1 LIGAEGTK
9 TPGGVWFRGDPAGA
23 CAEEARR
30 NTHEPLVPRAE
41 INRQSLTKTKR
52 KTGGVEMAGRFDGKV
67 AFVTGGSRGIGK
79 GIVELFAEEG
89 AKVAFID
96 LNEEALSQTTSELKE
111 KGYEVY
117 SKVANVT
124 DAEQVES
131 AVKEVYETFGSVDVL
146 VNNAGVIRDNL
157 LFKMTDSDWQT
168 VMDVHLKG
176 SFNAARAVQKY
187 MVEQKYG
194 RIINISS
201 TSALGNRG
209 QANYAAAKAGLQ
221 GFTKTLAIEL
231 GKYGITANSVAPG
244 FIETEMTKETA
255 ARIGIPFEHLIQAS
269 VANIPVGRSGKPAD
283 IANAV
288 AFFADERSSFVNGQV
303 IYVAGGPKC

>member
-1 LIGAEGTK
+1 M
-9 TPGGVWFRGDPAGA
+9 
-23 CAEEARR
+23 
-30 NTHEPLVPRAE
+30 
-41 INRQSLTKTKR
+41 S
-52 KTGGVEMAGRFDGKV
+52 GRFDGRV

-79 GIVELFAEEG
+79 GITELFAQEG
-89 AKVAFID
+89 AKVAIID
-96 LNEEALSQTTSELKE
+96 VNEEALNETTSELRE

-117 SKVANVT
+117 SKVVDVT
-124 DAEQVES
+124 KFDQVEI
-131 AVKEVYETFGSVDVL
+131 AVQEVAQTFGSVDIL

-157 LFKMTDSDWQT
+157 LFKMIESDWDL

-187 MVEQKYG
+187 MVENKYG

-209 QANYAAAKAGLQ
+209 QANYATAKAGLQ
-221 GFTKTLAIEL
+221 GFTKTLSIEL

-244 FIETEMTKETA
+244 FIETDMTRETA
-255 ARIGIPFEHLIQAS
+255 RRIGISFEDLIKAS
-269 VANIPVGRSGKPAD
+269 VSKIPVARSGKPED

-288 AFFADERSSFVNGQV
+288 AFFADEKSGFVSGQV
-303 IYVAGGPKC
+303 IYVAGGPKN

>member
-1 LIGAEGTK
+1 
-9 TPGGVWFRGDPAGA
+9 
-23 CAEEARR
+23 
-30 NTHEPLVPRAE
+30 
-41 INRQSLTKTKR
+41 
-52 KTGGVEMAGRFDGKV
+52 MAGRFEGRV

-79 GIVELFAEEG
+79 GIVQLFAEEG

-96 LNEEALSQTTSELKE
+96 LNEEALAETTNELRE

-124 DAEQVES
+124 DSGQVEQ
-131 AVKEVYETFGSVDVL
+131 AVKEVHDTFGSVDIL

-157 LFKMTDSDWQT
+157 LFKMSDSDWQT

-176 SFNAARAVQKY
+176 SFNAAKAAQKY
-187 MVEQKYG
+187 MLEQKYG

-231 GKYGITANSVAPG
+231 GRYGITANSVAPG

-255 ARIGIPFEHLIQAS
+255 ARIGISFDDLIKHS
-269 VANIPVGRSGKPAD
+269 VAGIPVGRSGKPAD

-288 AFFADERSSFVNGQV
+288 AFFADEKSSFVNGQV
-303 IYVAGGPKC
+303 IYVAGGPKN

>member
-1 LIGAEGTK
+1 
-9 TPGGVWFRGDPAGA
+9 
-23 CAEEARR
+23 
-30 NTHEPLVPRAE
+30 
-41 INRQSLTKTKR
+41 
-52 KTGGVEMAGRFDGKV
+52 MAGRFEGRV

-79 GIVELFAEEG
+79 GIVQLFAEEG

-96 LNEEALSQTTSELKE
+96 LNEEALAETTNELRE

-124 DAEQVES
+124 DSGQVEQ
-131 AVKEVYETFGSVDVL
+131 AVKEVHDTFGSVDIL

-157 LFKMTDSDWQT
+157 LFKMSDSDWQT

-176 SFNAARAVQKY
+176 SFNAAKAAQKY

-231 GKYGITANSVAPG
+231 GRYGITANSVAPG

-255 ARIGIPFEHLIQAS
+255 ARIGIPFDDLIKHS
-269 VANIPVGRSGKPAD
+269 VASIPVGRSGKPAD

-288 AFFADERSSFVNGQV
+288 AFFADEKSSFVNGQV
-303 IYVAGGPKC
+303 IYVAGGPKN

>member
-1 LIGAEGTK
+1 
-9 TPGGVWFRGDPAGA
+9 
-23 CAEEARR
+23 
-30 NTHEPLVPRAE
+30 
-41 INRQSLTKTKR
+41 
-52 KTGGVEMAGRFDGKV
+52 MAGRFDGKV

-117 SKVANVT
+117 AKVANVT
-124 DAEQVES
+124 DAEQVEN
-131 AVKEVYETFGSVDVL
+131 AVKEVYETFGSVDIL

>member
-1 LIGAEGTK
+1 MT
-9 TPGGVWFRGDPAGA
+9 
-23 CAEEARR
+23 
-30 NTHEPLVPRAE
+30 
-41 INRQSLTKTKR
+41 
-52 KTGGVEMAGRFDGKV
+52 GRFDGRV

-89 AKVAFID
+89 AKVAIID
-96 LNEEALSQTTSELKE
+96 LNEEALTETTNELRE

-117 SKVANVT
+117 SKVANVV
-124 DAEQVES
+124 DSEQVE
-131 AVKEVYETFGSVDVL
+131 AVVKEIKEAFGSIDIL

-157 LFKMTDSDWQT
+157 LFKMTDQDWQT

-194 RIINISS
+194 RVINISS

-231 GKYGITANSVAPG
+231 GRYGITANSVAPG
-244 FIETEMTKETA
+244 FIETDMTKATA
-255 ARIGIPFEHLIQAS
+255 ERIGISFEQLVSAS
-269 VANIPVGRSGKPAD
+269 VAAIPVGRSGKPED

-288 AFFADERSSFVNGQV
+288 AFFADEKSSFVSGQV

>member
-1 LIGAEGTK
+1 MT
-9 TPGGVWFRGDPAGA
+9 
-23 CAEEARR
+23 
-30 NTHEPLVPRAE
+30 
-41 INRQSLTKTKR
+41 
-52 KTGGVEMAGRFDGKV
+52 GRFTGRV

-79 GIVELFAEEG
+79 AIVELFAKEG

-96 LNEEALSQTTSELKE
+96 LNEEALSETTSELKE

-117 SKVANVT
+117 SKVANVA
-124 DAEQVES
+124 DADQVEA
-131 AVKEVYETFGSVDVL
+131 AVKEVVEAFGYVDIL

-176 SFNAARAVQKY
+176 SFNTARAVQKY
-187 MVEQKYG
+187 MVEKKYG

-209 QANYAAAKAGLQ
+209 QSNYAAAKAGLQ

-255 ARIGIPFEHLIQAS
+255 ARIGGAFEQLIAAS
-269 VANIPVGRSGKPAD
+269 VAQIPVGRTGKPTD

-288 AFFADERSSFVNGQV
+288 AFFADEKSSFVNGQV

>member
-1 LIGAEGTK
+1 
-9 TPGGVWFRGDPAGA
+9 
-23 CAEEARR
+23 
-30 NTHEPLVPRAE
+30 
-41 INRQSLTKTKR
+41 
-52 KTGGVEMAGRFDGKV
+52 MAGRFVGKV

-89 AKVAFID
+89 AKVAIID
-96 LNEEALSQTTSELKE
+96 LNEQALSETTSELRE
-111 KGYEVY
+111 KGCEVY
-117 SKVANVT
+117 SKVANVA
-124 DAEQVES
+124 DAGQVENV
-131 AVKEVYETFGSVDVL
+131 VKEVFETFGSVDIL

-157 LFKMTDSDWQT
+157 LFKMTDDDWQT

-187 MVEQKYG
+187 MVQNKYG

-231 GKYGITANSVAPG
+231 GRYGITANSVAPG
-244 FIETEMTKETA
+244 FIETDMTKATA
-255 ARIGIPFEHLIQAS
+255 ERIGIPFEKLVEAS
-269 VANIPVGRSGKPAD
+269 VSQIPVGRSGKPAD
-283 IANAV
+283 IANVV
-288 AFFADERSSFVNGQV
+288 AFFADEKSSFVNGQV
-303 IYVAGGPKC
+303 IYAAGGPTC

>member
-1 LIGAEGTK
+1 MNSR
-9 TPGGVWFRGDPAGA
+9 F
-23 CAEEARR
+23 
-30 NTHEPLVPRAE
+30 
-41 INRQSLTKTKR
+41 
-52 KTGGVEMAGRFDGKV
+52 TGRV

-79 GIVELFAEEG
+79 AIVEQFAQEG
-89 AKVAFID
+89 AKVAIID
-96 LNEEALSQTTSELKE
+96 VNEEALSETAAELRE
-111 KGYEVY
+111 KGYEVFT
-117 SKVANVT
+117 KVANVV
-124 DAEQVES
+124 DAPQVE
-131 AVKEVYETFGSVDVL
+131 AAMEEVVSTFGSVDIL

-157 LFKMTDSDWQT
+157 LFKMTESDWDT

-176 SFNAARAVQKY
+176 SFNATKAAQKY

-209 QANYAAAKAGLQ
+209 QANYATAKAGLQ
-221 GFTKTLAIEL
+221 GLTKTLAVEL

-255 ARIGIPFEHLIQAS
+255 ARIGIPFEELVKYS
-269 VANIPVGRSGKPAD
+269 VASIPVGRSGKPAD

-288 AFFADERSSFVNGQV
+288 AFFADERSSFVSGQV
-303 IYVAGGPKC
+303 IYVAGGPKN

>member
-1 LIGAEGTK
+1 MF
-9 TPGGVWFRGDPAGA
+9 GG
-23 CAEEARR
+23 
-30 NTHEPLVPRAE
+30 
-41 INRQSLTKTKR
+41 NR
-52 KTGGVEMAGRFDGKV
+52 MAGRFEGRV

-79 GIVELFAEEG
+79 GIVELFAQEG
-89 AKVAFID
+89 AKVALID
-96 LNEEALSQTTSELKE
+96 LNEEALSETTSELKE
-111 KGYEVY
+111 KSYEVF
-117 SKVANVT
+117 SKVASVT
-124 DAEQVES
+124 DAEQVEA
-131 AVKEVYETFGSVDVL
+131 AVKEVYETFGSVDIL

-176 SFNAARAVQKY
+176 SFNSARAVQKY
-187 MVEQKYG
+187 MVENKYG

-231 GKYGITANSVAPG
+231 GRYGITANSVAPG

-255 ARIGIPFEHLIQAS
+255 ARLGISFEQLIQAS

-288 AFFADERSSFVNGQV
+288 AFFADEKSSFVNGQV
-303 IYVAGGPKC
+303 IYVAGGPKN

>member
-1 LIGAEGTK
+1 
-9 TPGGVWFRGDPAGA
+9 
-23 CAEEARR
+23 
-30 NTHEPLVPRAE
+30 
-41 INRQSLTKTKR
+41 
-52 KTGGVEMAGRFDGKV
+52 MAGRFAGRV

-79 GIVELFAEEG
+79 GIVELFASEG
-89 AKVAFID
+89 AKVAIID
-96 LNEEALSQTTSELKE
+96 LNEEALSETSNELRE

-117 SKVANVT
+117 TKVANVV
-124 DAEQVES
+124 DAEQVE
-131 AVKEVYETFGSVDVL
+131 AAAKEVHDTFGSIDIL

-176 SFNAARAVQKY
+176 SFNAARAAQKY

-231 GKYGITANSVAPG
+231 GRYGITANSVAPG
-244 FIETEMTKETA
+244 FIETDMTKETA
-255 ARIGIPFEHLIQAS
+255 ARIGISFEQLIQAS
-269 VANIPVGRSGKPAD
+269 VSNIPVGRSGKPED

-288 AFFADERSSFVNGQV
+288 AFFADEKSSFVNGQV

>member
-1 LIGAEGTK
+1 M
-9 TPGGVWFRGDPAGA
+9 
-23 CAEEARR
+23 
-30 NTHEPLVPRAE
+30 
-41 INRQSLTKTKR
+41 S
-52 KTGGVEMAGRFDGKV
+52 GRFEGRV

-79 GIVELFAEEG
+79 AIVQLFAQEG

-96 LNEEALSQTTSELKE
+96 LNEEALSETTKELRD
-111 KGYEVY
+111 KGYDIY

-124 DAEQVES
+124 DAEQVEH
-131 AVKEVYETFGSVDVL
+131 AVKEVYETFGSVDIL

-157 LFKMTDSDWQT
+157 LFKMTDSDWQI

-176 SFNAARAVQKY
+176 SFHAARAVQKY
-187 MVEQKYG
+187 MVENKYG
-194 RIINISS
+194 RIISISS

-209 QANYAAAKAGLQ
+209 QANYATAKAGLQ
-221 GFTKTLAIEL
+221 GLTKTLAIEL

-255 ARIGIPFEHLIQAS
+255 QRIGISFDDLIYAS
-269 VANIPVGRSGKPAD
+269 VSQIPVGRSGKPED

-288 AFFADERSSFVNGQV
+288 AFFADEKSSFVNGQV
-303 IYVAGGPKC
+303 LYVAGGPKN